1 MGLACAPAWVAAT
14 CVLPT
19 CTEVGASSPGFR
31 LFVLQGGLR
40 PHVYCLPVLKRER
53 HRQAVAAAATSG
65 EPSFFLGTD
74 SAPHPK
80 GAKVCLAHRLDVLLV
95 MQDLHSLNVIAFGLR
110 SECPHLQSECPHFHP
125 SMLSGHVVLYC
136 VV

>member
-1 MGLACAPAWVAAT
+1 MRGLIA
-14 CVLPT
+14 
-19 CTEVGASSPGFR
+19 
-31 LFVLQGGLR
+31 LQGGLQ

-80 GAKVCLAHRLDVLLV
+80 GAKVCTAHGLHAALHVLHVAHVLPGS
-95 MQDLHSLNVIAFGLR
+95 MEYLHVAHIK
-110 SECPHLQSECPHFHP
+110 
-125 SMLSGHVVLYC
+125 
-136 VV
+136 